1 MFTPGLDSSAVQH
14 VGELRA
20 GERGSAHRPSGPLGT
35 TNTGPVKGAPVPR
48 TFERVCNRRLWE
60 FFKICKCQLEGI
72 DFAAHPQPPLREVH
86 PGLGEMVAH
95 VEQLDRREPGVEQ
108 THRYFQVQVS
118 ARAQDHFLFS
128 PDGYALRSSSA
139 ELCTR
144 LLHRLASQSMR
155 RAKAAAAGKPIVAAH
170 NTRVD
175 HAAVNPTVG
184 RTGRRGTS
192 APWE

>member
-14 VGELRA
+14 VGEPRACKRA
-20 GERGSAHRPSGPLGT
+20 GAARPWRPLGT
-35 TNTGPVKGAPVPR
+35 TNTGRVKAAPVPR
-48 TFERVCNRRLWE
+48 TCERVCNRRLWE

-95 VEQLDRREPGVEQ
+95 VEQLERREPGFKQ
-108 THRYFQVQVS
+108 THRHFQVQIS

-128 PDGYALRSSSA
+128 PDGHALRSSSA

-155 RAKAAAAGKPIVAAH
+155 RAKAAGAS
-170 NTRVD
+170 RSWQ
-175 HAAVNPTVG
+175 PT
-184 RTGRRGTS
+184 TGALTMPR
-192 APWE
+192 